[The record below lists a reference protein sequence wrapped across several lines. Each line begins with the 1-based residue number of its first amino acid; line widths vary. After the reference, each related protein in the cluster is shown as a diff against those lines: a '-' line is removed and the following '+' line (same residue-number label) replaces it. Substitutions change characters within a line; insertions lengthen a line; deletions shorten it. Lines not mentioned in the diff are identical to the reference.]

1 MTARKKHKIIIIE
14 PSTVIQQG
22 LKTFIEY
29 SAEFEVIK
37 CFESLQSFEE
47 AIIKEKFHIIIL
59 NPSVIGVYKRFKIK
73 NLLNK
78 YASTN
83 IVLVAIVY
91 NYTNIDVLN
100 SFDGVIDIYD
110 DSLHIIN
117 KLKHTLQIFNDNK
130 KHTDK
135 EDKSIEL
142 TNREKDILVLIAKG
156 LKNKD
161 IANQLNLSVHTTNSH
176 RRNITR
182 KTGIATVSGLT
193 LYALF
198 NNLISQEDI

>member
-1 MTARKKHKIIIIE
+1 M
-14 PSTVIQQG
+14 
-22 LKTFIEY
+22 
-29 SAEFEVIK
+29 
-37 CFESLQSFEE
+37 
-47 AIIKEKFHIIIL
+47 
-59 NPSVIGVYKRFKIK
+59 
-73 NLLNK
+73 
-78 YASTN
+78 
-83 IVLVAIVY
+83 
-91 NYTNIDVLN
+91 LN